1 MEQTKKRKSGEEKDH
16 LFERVKPK
24 NSKSPKSHKKRPL
37 GKKKKKKSTT
47 VCSLNSYSSR
57 RADLTR

>member
-37 GKKKKKKSTT
+37 GKKKKKKRARLCVHLTT
-47 VCSLNSYSSR
+47 R
-57 RADLTR
+57 TPRAAQT

>member
-24 NSKSPKSHKKRPL
+24 NSKSPKSPQKRPREEE
-37 GKKKKKKSTT
+37 KKESTT
-47 VCSLNSYSSR
+47 VCTLTNSYSSR

>member
-37 GKKKKKKSTT
+37 GKKKKKEHDC

>member
-37 GKKKKKKSTT
+37 GKKKKK
-47 VCSLNSYSSR
+47 
-57 RADLTR
+57 RARLCVHLPTRTPRAAQT

>member
-37 GKKKKKKSTT
+37 GKKKKK
-47 VCSLNSYSSR
+47 
-57 RADLTR
+57 RARLCVHLTRTPRAAQT